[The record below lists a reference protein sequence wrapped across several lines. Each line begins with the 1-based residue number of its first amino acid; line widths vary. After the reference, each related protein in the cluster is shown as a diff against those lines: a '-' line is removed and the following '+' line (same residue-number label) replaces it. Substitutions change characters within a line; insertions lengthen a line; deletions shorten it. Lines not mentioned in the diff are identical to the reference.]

1 MKSAYFSNPLLE
13 RPALGQ
19 ARMGGQRSPQE
30 RAFVRRGTTPALEA
44 PPTPVMPTPP
54 PTSPTRRVSIAPDA
68 MGYLLALAAG
78 VLWALSGPLSTA
90 LFVRGV
96 PPTSVALLRPLVG
109 LAILA
114 ALLTFQGGRHFRVP
128 PRYLPALLLVGGA
141 IVALFQL
148 AYQRS
153 TDAVGVP
160 STVALLYLAPGMV
173 VLASPWVVGERL
185 TAGKFLLAL
194 ISAVGVWLA
203 VSGAHGEVLQS
214 EGGGLGWGMAAAAGF
229 ASYTLFARR
238 LAPLTGA
245 LSALFYST
253 LGGSVI
259 LGGWL
264 LGTGMEVVLP
274 TSPEA
279 WGLTV
284 ALGSLTLALAPF
296 LYFQAL
302 TSIEA
307 GRAAIV
313 STVEPVVATLLAIV
327 FLGQGL
333 NGLGW
338 LGLGLMLVGVVGA
351 YGVNPEGE

>member
-1 MKSAYFSNPLLE
+1 M
-13 RPALGQ
+13 
-19 ARMGGQRSPQE
+19 
-30 RAFVRRGTTPALEA
+30 
-44 PPTPVMPTPP
+44 PP
-54 PTSPTRRVSIAPDA
+54 PRPSSSTPRASAAPEA
-68 MGYLLALAAG
+68 VGYLLALGAG
-78 VLWALSGPLSTA
+78 VLWALSGPLSTE

-114 ALLTFQGGRHFRVP
+114 ALLTVQGGRHFRVP
-128 PRYLPALLLVGGA
+128 PRHLPALLLVGGA

-160 STVALLYLAPGMV
+160 STVALLYLAPGIV
-173 VLASPWVVGERL
+173 VLASPWIVGERL
-185 TAGKFLLAL
+185 TARKLLLVLVSTA
-194 ISAVGVWLA
+194 GVWLA
-203 VSGAHGEVLQS
+203 VSGAQGEVLS
-214 EGGGLGWGMAAAAGF
+214 LEGRGPGWGMAAAVGF

-259 LGGWL
+259 LSVWFL
-264 LGTGMEVVLP
+264 ATDMELVLP
-274 TSPEA
+274 GTTMA
-279 WGLTV
+279 WGLTA
-284 ALGSLTLALAPF
+284 ALGGLTLALAPL

-302 TSIEA
+302 TRIEA
-307 GRAAIV
+307 GRAAIA
-313 STVEPVVATLLAIV
+313 STVEPVVATLLAV
-327 FLGQGL
+327 LFVGQGL
-333 NGLGW
+333 SGLGW

-351 YGVNPEGE
+351 YQRARNVARPITRARSYGVSPGGE